1 MKQIASLISILF
13 FVTTI
18 SAKAEIGMGVT
29 GAVHFIKGSGSET
42 TRQSGQ
48 VNNGSHDETA
58 AVPEIFVEAIDDT
71 SGIALGLS
79 YIPTRELGSKSRT
92 DTETAAGRDNGTYTA
107 KAELDNVIQIYADF
121 PTVETFGLMNHIKL
135 GVQHVT
141 VTTLESLNSGST
153 YPNQDILGLTIG
165 YGLKGDLGNNL
176 YYKGE
181 LTYTKFEQFEAHST
195 AGNVVSANLD
205 DVAAKFSLGYKF

>member
-29 GAVHFIKGSGSET
+29 GAAHFFKASGSET
-42 TRQSGQ
+42 TRESGQ
-48 VNNGSHDETA
+48 VNDGSHDEVV
-58 AVPEIFVEAIDDT
+58 AVPEIFVEAIDDS

-79 YIPTRELGSKSRT
+79 YIPTRDLGSKSRSDANDDG
-92 DTETAAGRDNGTYTA
+92 DTGSYKAQ
-107 KAELDNVIQIYADF
+107 AELDNVIQIYADF
-121 PTVETFGLMNHIKL
+121 PIGFEAFGLASHIKL
-135 GVQHVT
+135 GVQHVS

-153 YPNQDILGLTIG
+153 YPNQDILGLTVG
-165 YGLKGDLGNNL
+165 YGLKGDLSNNL

-205 DVAAKFSLGYKF
+205 DVAAKCSLGYKF